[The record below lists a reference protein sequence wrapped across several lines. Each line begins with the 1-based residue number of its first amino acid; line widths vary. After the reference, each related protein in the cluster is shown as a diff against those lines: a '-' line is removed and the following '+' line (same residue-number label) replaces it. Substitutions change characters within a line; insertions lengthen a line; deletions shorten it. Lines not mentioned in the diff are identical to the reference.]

1 MIRIRLVFISLILL
15 SVTLLAERTRLR
27 PGRNVFSPQQDIEM
41 GREVSRDAERQLAL
55 IHHQN
60 ANAYIDALGQQLA
73 AKAPNENKF
82 PFFFKIVDDRSIN
95 AFALPGGPVYVHR
108 GAIEAADNEAQL
120 AGVIGHEIGHVVL
133 RHGTNQVTKAQL
145 TQAPLAILGGVLG
158 NRGIAQILNQIG
170 GFAANSILLRYSRDA
185 ESEADLMGTQ
195 ILYDLGYDPKAMAQ
209 FFDKLAKEHKGSQTE
224 QFFSNH
230 PIPENRIIK
239 VNDEIRKLGPLPPNP
254 RTDSPDFQEV
264 KKIML
269 SLPAPPKPA
278 PKPTG
283 NNTGDKSGK
292 PPLPST
298 RMVDLQVAGIRLR
311 HPDNWKPNVRG
322 TNITLAPDGA
332 VSGQGALAYG
342 MIIDVFKPQAARN
355 LDQATAQLVEELKKG
370 NPQMKVV
377 HSRVQTRVDG
387 QQASATEISNASPVG
402 GEETDVV
409 ISLLRSDSELLYF
422 VQVAPSQEVGRYQ
435 AAFRAVMDSVR
446 LR

>member
-1 MIRIRLVFISLILL
+1 MIRTRLVLISLVLF

-27 PGRNVFSPQQDIEM
+27 PGRNAFSPQQDIEM
-41 GREVSRDAERQLAL
+41 GKEVAKDAEKQLVL
-55 IHHQN
+55 INHPN
-60 ANAYIDALGQQLA
+60 AGAYIDALGQQLA

-82 PFFFKIVDDRSIN
+82 PFTFKIVDDRSIN

-120 AGVIGHEIGHVVL
+120 AGVMGHEIGHVVL

-145 TQAPLAILGGVLG
+145 AQAPLSILGGVLG
-158 NRGIAQILNQIG
+158 NKGIAQILSQVG

-185 ESEADLMGTQ
+185 ESEADLVGTQ

-239 VNDEIRKLGPLPPNP
+239 VNDEIRRIGALPPNP
-254 RTDSPDFQEV
+254 RTDSADFQEV

-269 SLPAPPKPA
+269 SLPAPKPA
-278 PKPTG
+278 PKPAST
-283 NNTGDKSGK
+283 NTGDKSAK

-298 RMVDLQVAGIRLR
+298 RLVDLQVAGLRLR
-311 HPDNWKPNVRG
+311 HPDNWKPNVHG

-332 VSGQGALAYG
+332 ITSQGALAYG
-342 MIIDVFKPQAARN
+342 MIIDVFKPQGARN
-355 LDQATAQLVEELKKG
+355 IDQATTQLLDDLKKG

-377 HSRVQTRVDG
+377 RSRVQTRVDG
-387 QQASATEISNASPVG
+387 QPAYLTEISNASPAG

-409 ISLLRSDSELLYF
+409 ISVLRSDTELLYF
-422 VQVAPSQEVGRYQ
+422 IQVAPSQEFARYQ
-435 AAFRAVMDSVR
+435 AAFRAVMESVR

>member
-1 MIRIRLVFISLILL
+1 MIRTRLVLISLVLF

-27 PGRNVFSPQQDIEM
+27 PGRNAFSPQQDIEM
-41 GREVSRDAERQLAL
+41 GKEVAKDAEKQLVL
-55 IHHQN
+55 INHPN
-60 ANAYIDALGQQLA
+60 AGAYIDALGQQLA

-82 PFFFKIVDDRSIN
+82 PFTFKIVDDRSIN

-120 AGVIGHEIGHVVL
+120 AGVMGHEIGHVVL

-145 TQAPLAILGGVLG
+145 AQAPLSILGGVLG
-158 NRGIAQILNQIG
+158 NKGIAQILSQVG

-185 ESEADLMGTQ
+185 ESEADLVGTQ

-239 VNDEIRKLGPLPPNP
+239 VNDEIRRLGALPPNP
-254 RTDSPDFQEV
+254 RTDSADFQEV

-269 SLPAPPKPA
+269 SLPAPKPA
-278 PKPTG
+278 PKPAST
-283 NNTGDKSGK
+283 NTGDKSAK

-298 RMVDLQVAGIRLR
+298 RLVDLQVAGLRLR
-311 HPDNWKPNVRG
+311 HPDNWKPNVHG

-332 VSGQGALAYG
+332 ITSQGALAYG
-342 MIIDVFKPQAARN
+342 MIIDVFKPQGARN
-355 LDQATAQLVEELKKG
+355 IDQATTQLLDDLKKG

-377 HSRVQTRVDG
+377 RSRVQTRVDG
-387 QQASATEISNASPVG
+387 QPAYLTEISNASPAG

-409 ISLLRSDSELLYF
+409 ISVLRSDTELLYF
-422 VQVAPSQEVGRYQ
+422 IQVAPSQEFARYQ
-435 AAFRAVMDSVR
+435 AAFRAVMESVR

>member
-1 MIRIRLVFISLILL
+1 MIRTRLVLISLVLF

-27 PGRNVFSPQQDIEM
+27 PGRNAFSPQQDIEM
-41 GREVSRDAERQLAL
+41 GKEVAKDAEKQLVL
-55 IHHQN
+55 INHPN
-60 ANAYIDALGQQLA
+60 AGAYIDALGQQLA

-82 PFFFKIVDDRSIN
+82 PFTFKIVDDRSIN

-120 AGVIGHEIGHVVL
+120 AGVMGHEIGHVVL

-145 TQAPLAILGGVLG
+145 AQAPLSILGGVLG
-158 NRGIAQILNQIG
+158 NKGIAQILSQVG

-185 ESEADLMGTQ
+185 ESEADLVGTQ

-239 VNDEIRKLGPLPPNP
+239 VNDEIRRLGALPPNP
-254 RTDSPDFQEV
+254 RTDSADFQEV

-269 SLPAPPKPA
+269 SLPAPKPA
-278 PKPTG
+278 PKPAST
-283 NNTGDKSGK
+283 NTGDKSAK

-298 RMVDLQVAGIRLR
+298 RLVDLQVAGLRLR
-311 HPDNWKPNVRG
+311 HPDNWKPNVHG

-332 VSGQGALAYG
+332 ITSQGALAYG
-342 MIIDVFKPQAARN
+342 MIIDVFKPQGARN
-355 LDQATAQLVEELKKG
+355 IDQATTQLLDDLKKG

-377 HSRVQTRVDG
+377 RSRVQTRVDG
-387 QQASATEISNASPVG
+387 QPAYLTEISNASPAG
-402 GEETDVV
+402 GEETEVV
-409 ISLLRSDSELLYF
+409 ISVLRSDTELLYF
-422 VQVAPSQEVGRYQ
+422 IQVAPSQEFARYQ
-435 AAFRAVMDSVR
+435 AAFRAVMESVR

>member
-1 MIRIRLVFISLILL
+1 MIRTRLVLISLVLF

-27 PGRNVFSPQQDIEM
+27 PGRNAFSPQQDIEM
-41 GREVSRDAERQLAL
+41 GKEVAKDAEKQLVL
-55 IHHQN
+55 INHPN
-60 ANAYIDALGQQLA
+60 AGAYIDALGQQLA

-82 PFFFKIVDDRSIN
+82 PFTFKIVDDRSIN

-120 AGVIGHEIGHVVL
+120 AGVMGHEIGHVVL

-145 TQAPLAILGGVLG
+145 AQAPLSILGGVLG
-158 NRGIAQILNQIG
+158 NKGIAQILSQVG

-239 VNDEIRKLGPLPPNP
+239 VNDEIRRLGALPPNP
-254 RTDSPDFQEV
+254 RTDSADFQEV

-269 SLPAPPKPA
+269 SLPAPKPA
-278 PKPTG
+278 PKPASTT
-283 NNTGDKSGK
+283 TGDKSAK

-298 RMVDLQVAGIRLR
+298 RLVDLQVAGLRLR
-311 HPDNWKPNVRG
+311 HPDNWKPNVHG

-332 VSGQGALAYG
+332 ITSQGALAYG
-342 MIIDVFKPQAARN
+342 MIIDVFKPQGARN
-355 LDQATAQLVEELKKG
+355 IDQATTQLLDDLKKG

-377 HSRVQTRVDG
+377 RSRLQTRVDG
-387 QQASATEISNASPVG
+387 QPAYLTEISNASPAG

-409 ISLLRSDSELLYF
+409 IGVLRSDTELLYF
-422 VQVAPSQEVGRYQ
+422 IQVAPSQEFARYQ
-435 AAFRAVMDSVR
+435 AAFRAVMESVR